1 MLGPADFFDVSQPRI
16 AALFQDLEFAWDL
29 MRSLPKLVAE
39 LTQGRQL
46 IKGTVMPG
54 AMVGEAPVFIDESA
68 VLEPGSYVKG
78 PAYIGPS
85 VVLRHGAYV
94 REDCILL
101 DGSLVGHASEIKS
114 SVFLPGARAPHFAY
128 VGDSIL
134 GQKVNLGAG
143 TKLSNLPVA
152 TPRGEQPTIKVTVE
166 GRTVNT
172 GLRKLG
178 AILGDGVQIG
188 CNAVLNPGALVG
200 PRALVY
206 PNATVGK
213 GYHAADTIIKVR
225 QSQETAVRD

>member
-1 MLGPADFFDVSQPRI
+1 MLAAADFFDLGQPRVS
-16 AALFQDLEFAWDL
+16 ALFQDVELAWDL
-29 MRSLPKLVAE
+29 LRVLPKLVAE
-39 LTQGRQL
+39 LTHGRQI
-46 IKGTVMPG
+46 IKGTVMSG
-54 AMVGEAPVFIDESA
+54 AAVGDAPIFVDESA
-68 VLEPGSYVKG
+68 VLEPGCFIKG

-85 VVLRHGAYV
+85 VVVRHGAYV

-101 DGSLVGHASEIKS
+101 DGSVVGHASEVKS

-134 GQKVNLGAG
+134 GHQVNLGAG

-152 TPRGEQPTIKVTVE
+152 PPRGSQPTIKISVD
-166 GRTVNT
+166 GRMVDT

-188 CNAVLNPGALVG
+188 CNAVLNPGALIG
-200 PRALVY
+200 PRTLVY

-213 GYHAADTIIKVR
+213 GYHAPDAIIKVR
-225 QSQETAVRD
+225 QNQETTQRD